1 MGNKTVIVFVKLFG
15 FDSDL
20 YLIVEGKVFCIKW
33 KKPVV
38 RSRETIIGEALI
50 WPETPCIL
58 GRTIQ

>member
-20 YLIVEGKVFCIKW
+20 YLIVEGKVLCIEW

-38 RSRETIIGEALI
+38 RGTETVIGEA
-50 WPETPCIL
+50 ET
-58 GRTIQ
+58 